1 MTEAG
6 GSGATR
12 RGPGRVTA
20 AAAGLVVVLALG
32 AVLWP
37 RAETHLEAPSLLV
50 FDPSG
55 DDTRVA
61 GVYGHLQEHL
71 AAASGR
77 ELGLIVVRDLAAYG
91 RELARTPAFV
101 LAPDGLALAA
111 GPGEYLPVAS
121 VRRPAPRNL
130 RPSGVLVWRLAA
142 GEEAAPWRSRRA
154 RTVCGDSLTLV
165 ASGAL
170 REAGLRRWPA
180 GLACGPDPL
189 DHAPVLHA
197 LRLGAFDY
205 ALVRQWDLDRFVA
218 AGLLAAAD
226 FGVREVVPPV
236 PDLVV
241 LASRQLPRHVR
252 LRCGETLAA
261 VGRQS
266 EDESPADRELRLA
279 LAAVH
284 LSGFNLLLEPDFEL
298 VRRRF
303 AGSWLDGAE

>member
-130 RPSGVLVWRLAA
+130 RPSGAAIFRRGRSEGGQSSSGGSSKRLMNLSTNIDSVRSTAGRRSSFWVRNCSRLATSF
-142 GEEAAPWRSRRA
+142 AATCATKS
-154 RTVCGDSLTLV
+154 
-165 ASGAL
+165 
-170 REAGLRRWPA
+170 
-180 GLACGPDPL
+180 
-189 DHAPVLHA
+189 
-197 LRLGAFDY
+197 
-205 ALVRQWDLDRFVA
+205 
-218 AGLLAAAD
+218 
-226 FGVREVVPPV
+226 
-236 PDLVV
+236 
-241 LASRQLPRHVR
+241 QLPITWKQDSTSSSF
-252 LRCGETLAA
+252 LICAT
-261 VGRQS
+261 
-266 EDESPADRELRLA
+266 
-279 LAAVH
+279 
-284 LSGFNLLLEPDFEL
+284 N
-298 VRRRF
+298 
-303 AGSWLDGAE
+303 